1 MGLQLSD
8 LNAPVTKLIN
18 CLLAPDHFEYGEPE
32 PEQSCI
38 RCSACSDACPVNL
51 MPQQLYWYARSED
64 HQKSEEYSLKD
75 CIECGVCAYVCPKPY
90 SAYSIFPTRKS

>member
-32 PEQSCI
+32 PEQSL
-38 RCSACSDACPVNL
+38 SAALLVL
-51 MPQQLYWYARSED
+51 TLAQ
-64 HQKSEEYSLKD
+64 
-75 CIECGVCAYVCPKPY
+75 
-90 SAYSIFPTRKS
+90 SI

>member
-51 MPQQLYWYARSED
+51 IATATLFGMLAV
-64 HQKSEEYSLKD
+64 KIIKNLKNT
-75 CIECGVCAYVCPKPY
+75 A
-90 SAYSIFPTRKS
+90 

>member
-38 RCSACSDACPVNL
+38 RCSACS
-51 MPQQLYWYARSED
+51 
-64 HQKSEEYSLKD
+64 
-75 CIECGVCAYVCPKPY
+75 
-90 SAYSIFPTRKS
+90 